1 MKSFAIKVLVNG
13 IALWVA
19 ALVIS
24 GIHLGEDA
32 DKLSTR
38 LLTILFVAVIFG
50 LVNAIVKPVV
60 KFFALPLI
68 ILTLGLFTFVI
79 NALMLELTQALSGPL
94 HIDFSIDSFFWDAVL
109 GAVVITF
116 VSMIL
121 SLILPDGD

>member
-32 DKLSTR
+32 NRLSTR
-38 LLTILFVAVIFG
+38 LLTILLVAVIFG
-50 LVNAIVKPVV
+50 VLNAVVKPVV
-60 KFFALPLI
+60 TFFAFPLI
-68 ILTLGLFTFVI
+68 ILTLGLFTFVV
-79 NALMLELTQALSGPL
+79 NALMLQLTEALSGPL
-94 HIDFSIDSFFWDAVL
+94 NIDFSIDSFFWDAIL

-121 SLILPDGD
+121 NLILPDGD